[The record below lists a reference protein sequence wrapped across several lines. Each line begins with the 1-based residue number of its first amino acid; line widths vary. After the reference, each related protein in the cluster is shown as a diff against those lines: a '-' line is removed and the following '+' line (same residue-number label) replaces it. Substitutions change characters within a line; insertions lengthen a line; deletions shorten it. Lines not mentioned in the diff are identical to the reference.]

1 MEIENKDY
9 QNNDE
14 EYVNEKKGMYISKSE
29 VLLGLANHLQFSI
42 SGKDI
47 PQGIKRRYN
56 DFLQLREKLIENWPG
71 VYIPNIPSKKKVG
84 ELNRKTVLLRIRAL
98 NVFLSNI
105 SKIPFL
111 SQSEEIKSFQTLTD
125 DFGKAIEKM
134 PKSSFV
140 EILEKYKNAF
150 PTYNVN
156 YDFNQGKEKINLF
169 NSFLKKIKNNLST
182 FKKAVDIS
190 VDKRKEDILQY
201 FEITHNLISYEK
213 TNIMKY
219 IDDYYDKLIF
229 NNEKNSKL
237 KEKFEKINE
246 YLNNPFENVYN
257 WLYDEEKDVQAMIEA
272 INGINTL
279 EMNYNKLKQ
288 KDESIEN
295 DIKKLESGQQGF
307 IKNIFK
313 KKEESL
319 SELNQEK
326 NKNTNSIKNLNEI
339 IKIVTYEME
348 NKISEFKIEKTNNY
362 VKMIKEFANNK
373 IQSNKKLNELFI
385 ELKDLLE
392 QAKQNHIKKN

>member
-326 NKNTNSIKNLNEI
+326 NKNANSIKNLNEI

-385 ELKDLLE
+385 EMKDLLE

>member
-14 EYVNEKKGMYISKSE
+14 ENVNEKKGMYISKSE
-29 VLLGLANHLQFSI
+29 LLLGLANHLQFSI

-71 VYIPNIPSKKKVG
+71 VYIPHIPSKKKVG

-105 SKIPFL
+105 SKIPYL

-156 YDFNQGKEKINLF
+156 YDFNQGKEKINVF
-169 NSFLKKIKNNLST
+169 DSFLKKIKNNLST
-182 FKKAVDIS
+182 FKKAVDITI
-190 VDKRKEDILQY
+190 DKRKEDILQY
-201 FEITHNLISYEK
+201 FEITHNIISYEK

-237 KEKFEKINE
+237 KEKLEKINE

-257 WLYDEEKDVQAMIEA
+257 WLYDEEKDIQAMIEA
-272 INGINTL
+272 INGINIL

-326 NKNTNSIKNLNEI
+326 NKNANSIKNLNEI

-385 ELKDLLE
+385 EMKDLLE

>member
-14 EYVNEKKGMYISKSE
+14 ENVNEKKGMYISKSE
-29 VLLGLANHLQFSI
+29 LLLGLANHLQFSI

-71 VYIPNIPSKKKVG
+71 VYIPHIPSKKKVG

-105 SKIPFL
+105 SKIPYL

-169 NSFLKKIKNNLST
+169 DSFLKKIKNNLST
-182 FKKAVDIS
+182 FKKAVDITI
-190 VDKRKEDILQY
+190 DKRKEDILQY
-201 FEITHNLISYEK
+201 FEITHNIISYEK

-219 IDDYYDKLIF
+219 IDDYYNKLIF

-237 KEKFEKINE
+237 KEKLEKINE

-257 WLYDEEKDVQAMIEA
+257 WLYDEEKDIQAMIEA
-272 INGINTL
+272 INGINIL

-326 NKNTNSIKNLNEI
+326 NKNANSIKNLNEI

-385 ELKDLLE
+385 EMKDLLE

>member
-14 EYVNEKKGMYISKSE
+14 ENVNEKKGMYISKSE

-156 YDFNQGKEKINLF
+156 YDLNQGKEKINLF

-182 FKKAVDIS
+182 FKKAVDIT
-190 VDKRKEDILQY
+190 VDKRNEDILQY
-201 FEITHNLISYEK
+201 FEITHNIISYEK

-326 NKNTNSIKNLNEI
+326 NKNANSIKNLNEI

-348 NKISEFKIEKTNNY
+348 NKISEFKIEKINNY

>member
-348 NKISEFKIEKTNNY
+348 NKISEFKIEKINNY

>member
-71 VYIPNIPSKKKVG
+71 VYIPHIPSKKKVG

-201 FEITHNLISYEK
+201 FEITHNIISYEK

-326 NKNTNSIKNLNEI
+326 NKNANSIKNLNEI

-348 NKISEFKIEKTNNY
+348 NKISEFKIEKINNY

>member
-326 NKNTNSIKNLNEI
+326 NKNANSIKNLNEI

-348 NKISEFKIEKTNNY
+348 NKISEFKIEKINNY

>member
-14 EYVNEKKGMYISKSE
+14 ENVNEKKGMYISKSE
-29 VLLGLANHLQFSI
+29 LLLGLANHLQFSI

-71 VYIPNIPSKKKVG
+71 VYIPHIPSKKKVG

-105 SKIPFL
+105 SKIPYL

-169 NSFLKKIKNNLST
+169 DSFLKKIKNNLST
-182 FKKAVDIS
+182 FKKAVDIT

-201 FEITHNLISYEK
+201 FEITHNIISYEK

-219 IDDYYDKLIF
+219 IDDYYNKLIF

-237 KEKFEKINE
+237 KEKLEKINE

-257 WLYDEEKDVQAMIEA
+257 WLYDEEKDIQAMIEA
-272 INGINTL
+272 INGINIL

-326 NKNTNSIKNLNEI
+326 NKNANSIKNLNEI

-385 ELKDLLE
+385 EMKDLLE

>member
-42 SGKDI
+42 AGKDI

-56 DFLQLREKLIENWPG
+56 DFFQLREKLIENWPG
-71 VYIPNIPSKKKVG
+71 VYIPHIPSKKKVG

-98 NVFLSNI
+98 NVFLYNI
-105 SKIPFL
+105 SKIPYL

-348 NKISEFKIEKTNNY
+348 NKISEFKIEKINNY

>member
-14 EYVNEKKGMYISKSE
+14 ENVNEKKGMYISKSE

-71 VYIPNIPSKKKVG
+71 VYIPHIPSKKKVG

-348 NKISEFKIEKTNNY
+348 NKISEFKIEKINNY

>member
-14 EYVNEKKGMYISKSE
+14 ENVNEKKGMYISKSE

-326 NKNTNSIKNLNEI
+326 NKNANSIKNLNEI

-385 ELKDLLE
+385 EMKDLLE

>member
-14 EYVNEKKGMYISKSE
+14 ENVNEKKGMYISKSE
-29 VLLGLANHLQFSI
+29 LLLGLANHLQFSI

-71 VYIPNIPSKKKVG
+71 VYIPHIPSKKKVG

-105 SKIPFL
+105 SKIPYL

-169 NSFLKKIKNNLST
+169 DSFLKKIKNNLST
-182 FKKAVDIS
+182 FKKAVDIT

-201 FEITHNLISYEK
+201 FEITHNIISYEK

-237 KEKFEKINE
+237 KEKLEKINE

-257 WLYDEEKDVQAMIEA
+257 WLYDEEKDIQAMIEA
-272 INGINTL
+272 INGINIL

-326 NKNTNSIKNLNEI
+326 NKNANSIKNLNEI

-385 ELKDLLE
+385 EMKDLLE

>member
-42 SGKDI
+42 AGKDI

-56 DFLQLREKLIENWPG
+56 DFFQLREKLIENWPG

-98 NVFLSNI
+98 NVFLYNI
-105 SKIPFL
+105 SKIPYL

-182 FKKAVDIS
+182 FKKAVDITI
-190 VDKRKEDILQY
+190 DKRKEDILQY
-201 FEITHNLISYEK
+201 FEITHNIISYEK

-348 NKISEFKIEKTNNY
+348 NKISEFKIEKINNY

>member
-98 NVFLSNI
+98 NVFLYNI
-105 SKIPFL
+105 SKIPYL

-348 NKISEFKIEKTNNY
+348 NKISEFKIEKINNY

>member
-272 INGINTL
+272 INGINIL

>member
-14 EYVNEKKGMYISKSE
+14 ENVNEKKGMYISKSE

-326 NKNTNSIKNLNEI
+326 NKNANSIKNLNEI

-348 NKISEFKIEKTNNY
+348 NKISEFKIEKINNY

>member
-14 EYVNEKKGMYISKSE
+14 ENVNEKKGMYISKSE
-29 VLLGLANHLQFSI
+29 LLLGLANHLQFSI

-71 VYIPNIPSKKKVG
+71 VYIPHIPSKKKVG

-105 SKIPFL
+105 SKIPYL

-169 NSFLKKIKNNLST
+169 DSFLKKIKNNLST
-182 FKKAVDIS
+182 FKKAVDIT

-201 FEITHNLISYEK
+201 FEITHNIISYEK
-213 TNIMKY
+213 TNVMKY

-237 KEKFEKINE
+237 KEKLEKINE

-257 WLYDEEKDVQAMIEA
+257 WLYDEEKDIQAMIEA
-272 INGINTL
+272 INGINIL

-326 NKNTNSIKNLNEI
+326 NKNANSIKNLNEI

-385 ELKDLLE
+385 EMKDLLE

>member
-156 YDFNQGKEKINLF
+156 YDFNQGKEKINVF
-169 NSFLKKIKNNLST
+169 DSFLKKIKNNLST

-348 NKISEFKIEKTNNY
+348 NKISEFKIEKINNY

>member
-14 EYVNEKKGMYISKSE
+14 ENVNEKKGMYISKSE

-47 PQGIKRRYN
+47 PQWIKRRYN

-237 KEKFEKINE
+237 KEKLEKINE

-326 NKNTNSIKNLNEI
+326 NKNANSIKNLNEI

-348 NKISEFKIEKTNNY
+348 NKISEFKIEKINNY

>member
-14 EYVNEKKGMYISKSE
+14 ENVNEKKGMYISKSE
-29 VLLGLANHLQFSI
+29 LLLGLANHLQFSI

-71 VYIPNIPSKKKVG
+71 VYIPHIPSKKKVG

-105 SKIPFL
+105 SKIPYL

-182 FKKAVDIS
+182 FKKAVDIT

-201 FEITHNLISYEK
+201 FEITHNIISYEK
-213 TNIMKY
+213 TNVMKY

-237 KEKFEKINE
+237 KEKLEKINE

-257 WLYDEEKDVQAMIEA
+257 WLYDEEKDIQAMIEA
-272 INGINTL
+272 INGINIL

-326 NKNTNSIKNLNEI
+326 NKNANSIKNLNEI

-385 ELKDLLE
+385 EMKDLLE

>member
-42 SGKDI
+42 AGKDI

-56 DFLQLREKLIENWPG
+56 DFFQLREKLIENWPG
-71 VYIPNIPSKKKVG
+71 VYIPHIPSKKKVG

-98 NVFLSNI
+98 NVFLYNI
-105 SKIPFL
+105 SKIPYL

-156 YDFNQGKEKINLF
+156 YDFNQGKEKINVF
-169 NSFLKKIKNNLST
+169 DSFLKKIKNNLST

-237 KEKFEKINE
+237 KEKLEKINE

-326 NKNTNSIKNLNEI
+326 NKNANSIKNLNEI

-348 NKISEFKIEKTNNY
+348 NKISEFKIEKINNY

>member
-14 EYVNEKKGMYISKSE
+14 ENVNEKKGMYISKSE
-29 VLLGLANHLQFSI
+29 LLLGLANHLQFSI

-71 VYIPNIPSKKKVG
+71 VYIPHIPSKKKVG

-105 SKIPFL
+105 SKIPYL

-156 YDFNQGKEKINLF
+156 YDFNQGKEKINVF
-169 NSFLKKIKNNLST
+169 DSFLKKIKNNLST
-182 FKKAVDIS
+182 FKKAVDIT

-201 FEITHNLISYEK
+201 FEITHNIISYEK

-237 KEKFEKINE
+237 KEKLEKINE

-257 WLYDEEKDVQAMIEA
+257 WLYDEEKDIQAMIEA
-272 INGINTL
+272 INGINIL

-326 NKNTNSIKNLNEI
+326 NKNANSIKNLNEI

-385 ELKDLLE
+385 EMKDLLE

>member
-319 SELNQEK
+319 SELYQEK
-326 NKNTNSIKNLNEI
+326 NKNINSIKNLNEI

-348 NKISEFKIEKTNNY
+348 NKISEFKIEKINNY

>member
-348 NKISEFKIEKTNNY
+348 NKISEFKIEKINNY

-385 ELKDLLE
+385 EMKDLLE

>member
-1 MEIENKDY
+1 M
-9 QNNDE
+9 
-14 EYVNEKKGMYISKSE
+14 
-29 VLLGLANHLQFSI
+29 
-42 SGKDI
+42 
-47 PQGIKRRYN
+47 
-56 DFLQLREKLIENWPG
+56 
-71 VYIPNIPSKKKVG
+71 
-84 ELNRKTVLLRIRAL
+84 
-98 NVFLSNI
+98 
-105 SKIPFL
+105 
-111 SQSEEIKSFQTLTD
+111 TD

-326 NKNTNSIKNLNEI
+326 NKNANSIKNLNEI

-348 NKISEFKIEKTNNY
+348 NKISEFKIEKINNY

>member
-201 FEITHNLISYEK
+201 FEITHNIISYEK

-326 NKNTNSIKNLNEI
+326 NKNANSIKNLNEI

-348 NKISEFKIEKTNNY
+348 NKISEFKIEKINNY

>member
-14 EYVNEKKGMYISKSE
+14 ENVNEKKGMYISKSE

-348 NKISEFKIEKTNNY
+348 NKISEFKIEKINNY

>member
-1 MEIENKDY
+1 MEIENKDN

-14 EYVNEKKGMYISKSE
+14 ENVNEKKGMYISKSE

-98 NVFLSNI
+98 NVFLFNI
-105 SKIPFL
+105 SKIPYL

-150 PTYNVN
+150 STYNVN
-156 YDFNQGKEKINLF
+156 YDLNQGKEKINLF
-169 NSFLKKIKNNLST
+169 DSFLKKIKNNLST
-182 FKKAVDIS
+182 FKKAVDIT
-190 VDKRKEDILQY
+190 VDKRNEDILQY
-201 FEITHNLISYEK
+201 FEITHNIISYEK

-219 IDDYYDKLIF
+219 IDDCYDKLIF
-229 NNEKNSKL
+229 NNEKTSKL

-279 EMNYNKLKQ
+279 EINYNKLKQ

-326 NKNTNSIKNLNEI
+326 NKNENSIKNLNEI

-348 NKISEFKIEKTNNY
+348 NKISEFKIEKINNY

-385 ELKDLLE
+385 EMKDLLE

>member
-326 NKNTNSIKNLNEI
+326 NKNANSIKNLNEI

-348 NKISEFKIEKTNNY
+348 NKISEFKIEKINNY

-385 ELKDLLE
+385 EMKDLLE

>member
-237 KEKFEKINE
+237 KEKLEKINE

-257 WLYDEEKDVQAMIEA
+257 WLYDEEKDIQAMIEA
-272 INGINTL
+272 INGINIL

-326 NKNTNSIKNLNEI
+326 NKNANSIKNLNEI

>member
-14 EYVNEKKGMYISKSE
+14 ENVNEKKGMYISKSE

-71 VYIPNIPSKKKVG
+71 VYIPHIPSKKKVG

-105 SKIPFL
+105 SKIPYL

-156 YDFNQGKEKINLF
+156 YDFNQGKEKINVF
-169 NSFLKKIKNNLST
+169 DSFLKKIKNNLST
-182 FKKAVDIS
+182 FKKAVDITI
-190 VDKRKEDILQY
+190 DKRKEDILQY
-201 FEITHNLISYEK
+201 FEITHNIISYEK

-257 WLYDEEKDVQAMIEA
+257 WLYDEEKDIQAMIEA
-272 INGINTL
+272 INGINIL

-326 NKNTNSIKNLNEI
+326 NKNANSIKNLNEI

-385 ELKDLLE
+385 EMKDLLE

>member
-385 ELKDLLE
+385 EMKDLLE

>member
-156 YDFNQGKEKINLF
+156 YDFNQGKEKINVF
-169 NSFLKKIKNNLST
+169 DSFLKKIKNNLST

-201 FEITHNLISYEK
+201 FEITHNIISYEK

-257 WLYDEEKDVQAMIEA
+257 WLYDEEKDIQAMIEA
-272 INGINTL
+272 INGINIL

-326 NKNTNSIKNLNEI
+326 NKNANSIKNLNEI

-348 NKISEFKIEKTNNY
+348 NKISEFKIEKINNY

>member
-56 DFLQLREKLIENWPG
+56 DFLQLRDKLIENWPG

-326 NKNTNSIKNLNEI
+326 NKNANSIKNLNEI

-348 NKISEFKIEKTNNY
+348 NKISEFKIEKINNY

>member
-182 FKKAVDIS
+182 FKKAVDITI
-190 VDKRKEDILQY
+190 DKRKEDILQY

>member
-14 EYVNEKKGMYISKSE
+14 ENVNEKKGMYISKSE
-29 VLLGLANHLQFSI
+29 LLLGLANHLQFSI

-71 VYIPNIPSKKKVG
+71 VYIPHIPSKKKVG

-105 SKIPFL
+105 SKIPYL

-156 YDFNQGKEKINLF
+156 YDFNQGKEKINVF
-169 NSFLKKIKNNLST
+169 DSFLKKIKNNLST
-182 FKKAVDIS
+182 FKKAVDIT

-201 FEITHNLISYEK
+201 FEITHNIISYEK
-213 TNIMKY
+213 TNVMKY

-237 KEKFEKINE
+237 KEKLEKINE

-257 WLYDEEKDVQAMIEA
+257 WLYDEEKDIQAMIEA
-272 INGINTL
+272 INGINIL

-326 NKNTNSIKNLNEI
+326 NKNANSIKNLNEI

-385 ELKDLLE
+385 EMKDLLE

>member
-14 EYVNEKKGMYISKSE
+14 ENVNEKKGMYISKSE

-326 NKNTNSIKNLNEI
+326 NKNANSIKNLNEI

-348 NKISEFKIEKTNNY
+348 NKISEFKIEKINNY

-385 ELKDLLE
+385 EMKDLLE

>member
-156 YDFNQGKEKINLF
+156 YDLNQGKEKINLF

-348 NKISEFKIEKTNNY
+348 NKISEFKIEKINNY

>member
-14 EYVNEKKGMYISKSE
+14 ENVNEKKGMYISKSE

-71 VYIPNIPSKKKVG
+71 VYIPHIPSKKKVG

-105 SKIPFL
+105 SKIPYL

-156 YDFNQGKEKINLF
+156 YDFNQGKEKINVF
-169 NSFLKKIKNNLST
+169 DSFLKKIKNNLST
-182 FKKAVDIS
+182 FKKAVDITI
-190 VDKRKEDILQY
+190 DKRKEDILQY
-201 FEITHNLISYEK
+201 FEITHNIISYEK

-237 KEKFEKINE
+237 KEKLEKINE

-257 WLYDEEKDVQAMIEA
+257 WLYDEEKDIQAMIEA
-272 INGINTL
+272 INGINIL

-326 NKNTNSIKNLNEI
+326 NKNANSIKNLNEI